1 MTCRAYT
8 YKLNALSDPKQDPK
22 KRQKYM
28 PEVEIK
34 KGESVDRA
42 LKRLK
47 NKLEAEGIMDEMRR
61 LRAFETPI
69 QRYRRKQRTA
79 AKKTRMRFRANL
91 QVFRRDNS
99 KKFATQDPTAEPAVS
114 TPAPAPQE
122 ATATAE

>member
-1 MTCRAYT
+1 
-8 YKLNALSDPKQDPK
+8 
-22 KRQKYM
+22 M

-99 KKFATQDPTAEPAVS
+99 KKIEAAAAAAAASE
-114 TPAPAPQE
+114 APAAAP
-122 ATATAE
+122 ATNGSSE

>member
-1 MTCRAYT
+1 
-8 YKLNALSDPKQDPK
+8 
-22 KRQKYM
+22 M

-99 KKFATQDPTAEPAVS
+99 QKTAEQESTSEAVN
-114 TPAPAPQE
+114 TAPTTSPE
-122 ATATAE
+122 ENSSE

>member
-1 MTCRAYT
+1 
-8 YKLNALSDPKQDPK
+8 
-22 KRQKYM
+22 M

-99 KKFATQDPTAEPAVS
+99 QKTAEQEPAAEAV
-114 TPAPAPQE
+114 TTAPATSPE
-122 ATATAE
+122 ENSSE